1 MVIGFSSDGAE
12 TGEIPVRSR
21 HCVQPAAG
29 PPRDEVGS
37 QTLPS
42 EVATTG
48 TRDPHA
54 EVAWHYAG

>member
-1 MVIGFSSDGAE
+1 MVIGFSSDSAE

-21 HCVQPAAG
+21 HCVQPVAA
-29 PPRDEVGS
+29 PRDAVGS

-42 EVATTG
+42 EVTTTG

-54 EVAWHYAG
+54 EVAWRYAG